1 MCVDCCRCFVT
12 NIYAGLGGVVVP
24 CIVSIIV
31 VALLVSLTFRL
42 QVVWRSYDD
51 IYCDQA
57 NSKGE

>member
-1 MCVDCCRCFVT
+1 M
-12 NIYAGLGGVVVP
+12 YAGLGGVIVP